1 MEGETPSL
9 QKWGSTGMVTRIA
22 DAPLAVLDQLRNW
35 KEGRQERR
43 MARLAIDDGIW
54 HQVMAASPL
63 FDNMSDAAKHR
74 LRDLATQFL
83 LEKRFFGAHGFLI
96 HPSVS
101 VSVAAQACRLVL
113 HLDLDQFAPFRTIIM
128 YPGSFVAER
137 EEEDELGIVHAGY
150 EELDGESM
158 EQGAIVL
165 AWSEAQPS
173 QELGTR
179 NVVMHEFAH
188 KLDEASGTQNGVPI
202 LHPEMNPTHWQLALR
217 GAYTR
222 MVEESH
228 RAVSEGRVAATSI
241 DDYATT
247 NPAEFFAVCVEYF
260 FLAPEFL
267 AETLPA
273 VFEQFCA
280 FFHEDTRHFAD
291 WIPPEPEQ

>member
-1 MEGETPSL
+1 M
-9 QKWGSTGMVTRIA
+9 TRIA
-22 DAPLAVLDQLRNW
+22 DAPLALLDQIRSW
-35 KEGRQERR
+35 HAGRQIRR
-43 MARLAIDDGIW
+43 LARFAIDDGIW
-54 HQVMAASPL
+54 KQVMASSPL
-63 FDNMSDAAKHR
+63 FDNMSDAAKDR
-74 LRDLATQFL
+74 LRDLATRFL
-83 LEKRFFGAHGFLI
+83 IEKRFFGAQGFLI

-101 VSVAAQACRLVL
+101 ASIAAQACRLVL
-113 HLDLDQFAPFRTIIM
+113 HIGLEQFAPFRTVIV

-137 EEEDELGIVHAGY
+137 EEEDELGIVHRGY

-158 EQGAIVL
+158 EQGAVVL

-173 QELGTR
+173 QEPRTS

-188 KLDEASGTQNGVPI
+188 KLDEANGSQNGVPI

-222 MVEESH
+222 MVEQSQ
-228 RAVSEGRVAATSI
+228 RAVAEGRVEPSTV

-260 FLAPEFL
+260 FLAPEYL
-267 AETLPA
+267 AQNLPT

-280 FFHEDTRHFAD
+280 FFGEDTRHFAD
-291 WIPPEPEQ
+291 WSPPEPEE